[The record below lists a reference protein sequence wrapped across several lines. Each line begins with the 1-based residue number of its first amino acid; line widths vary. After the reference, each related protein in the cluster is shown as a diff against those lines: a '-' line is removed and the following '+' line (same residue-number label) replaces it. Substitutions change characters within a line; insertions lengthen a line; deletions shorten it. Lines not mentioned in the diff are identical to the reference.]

1 MCIFCDGIKKEQI
14 IYETEHFK
22 VVFDIDPEQ
31 EGHMLLISKRHYM
44 KYIDLPDEVAFDLI
58 YLERKIIEIL
68 ENEMNIYGVSLIRNN
83 GRVMDNGTHFHEHI
97 IPRYEDDKFWSKKE
111 TKQITFNFDLFI
123 SLLSQA

>member
-44 KYIDLPDEVAFDLI
+44 NYIDLPDEVAFDLI
-58 YLERKIIEIL
+58 NLERKMIEIL
-68 ENEMNIYGVSLIRNN
+68 ENEMNIYGVTLIRNN
-83 GRVMDNGTHFHEHI
+83 GSVMDNGTHFHEHI
-97 IPRYEDDKFWSKKE
+97 IPRYKEDEFWSKKVTE
-111 TKQITFNFDLFI
+111 QITFDFDLFL
-123 SLLSQA
+123 SLLS

>member
-31 EGHMLLISKRHYM
+31 EGHMLLISKHHYM
-44 KYIDLPDEVAFDLI
+44 NYLDLPDEIAFELI
-58 YLERKIIEIL
+58 HIERKMIRIL
-68 ENEMNIYGVSLIRNN
+68 EDEMNIYGVTLIRNN

-97 IPRYEDDKFWSKKE
+97 IPRYKDDKFWSKKE
-111 TKQITFNFDLFI
+111 TKPMTFDFALFL
-123 SLLSQA
+123 SLLS